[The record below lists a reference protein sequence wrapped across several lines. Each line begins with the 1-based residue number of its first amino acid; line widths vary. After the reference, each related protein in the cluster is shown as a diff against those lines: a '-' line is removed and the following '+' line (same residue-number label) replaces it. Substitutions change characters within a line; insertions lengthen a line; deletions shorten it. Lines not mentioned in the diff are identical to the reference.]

1 MTDDQVPA
9 RRNIGGGLSI
19 PAAAAELGLS
29 EYTLRKA
36 VDRKEVVAITF
47 GGLRR
52 IPPAEIERLRG
63 TFFPAADRQ
72 PAA

>member
-1 MTDDQVPA
+1 MTDKQAPA

-36 VDRKEVVAITF
+36 VDRGEVVAIRF

-52 IPPAEIERLRG
+52 IPPAEIEKLRD
-63 TFFPAADRQ
+63 TFFATTA
-72 PAA
+72 

>member
-1 MTDDQVPA
+1 MTDKQAPA

-19 PAAAAELGLS
+19 PAAAAELGLP

-36 VDRKEVVAITF
+36 VDRGEVTAVKF

-52 IPPAEIERLRG
+52 IPPAEIERLRE
-63 TFFPAADRQ
+63 TFFSASA
-72 PAA
+72 